1 MTSNE
6 RLTKI
11 LQEAIDAN
19 VGEPSPEAGAAAD
32 LLCLGVHSSLRVGI
46 TRDEVTR
53 VVLLLLE
60 ASAVGLHPVVEGVI
74 APIA

>member
-11 LQEAIDAN
+11 LQAAVDAN

-32 LLCLGVHSSLRVGI
+32 MLCLGVHSSLRVGM
-46 TRDEVTR
+46 TRDEIAQGVR
-53 VVLLLLE
+53 ILLE
-60 ASAVGLHPVVEGVI
+60 ASVFGLHPVVEGVI
-74 APIA
+74 APSA